1 MVQATVMMLPA
12 VSALVM
18 GVCVCLSHKS
28 DVLNRVLRAVAGVL
42 LPIVAA
48 TLTILHQ
55 RGLLIERMYPCQ
67 VETPYSNNKH
77 LKEIGRAHV

>member
-18 GVCVCLSHKS
+18 GVCVLLSNKS

-55 RGLLIERMYPCQ
+55 QGLLI
-67 VETPYSNNKH
+67 
-77 LKEIGRAHV
+77 EIGRAHV